1 MDRSR
6 SSAPQHSAAVRT
18 VGSAA
23 LDLVLP
29 SAAGERRESATAPP
43 ARSAIPEAPVLWQP
57 QNGLRTGSEPQ
68 AYPAADAP
76 SGHRSPLPE
85 TEPEPSGAGSPD
97 LPLPAARC
105 GDPPPQPRLEYRYYI
120 HSDARRLPVP

>member
-18 VGSAA
+18 AASTA

-29 SAAGERRESATAPP
+29 AAAGERGEPAPAPP
-43 ARSAIPEAPVLWQP
+43 TRSAIPEAPVFRQP
-57 QNGLRTGSEPQ
+57 QDGRRAGSEPQ
-68 AYPAADAP
+68 AHPAPDAH
-76 SGHRSPLPE
+76 SGDRSPLSE
-85 TEPEPSGAGSPD
+85 TESESSGAGSPD

-105 GDPPPQPRLEYRYYI
+105 GDPPAQPRLEHRYYL
-120 HSDARRLPVP
+120 HSDARRLSV